1 MYRNIHSLQD
11 CLILQEDLD
20 SPGLWEADWQMKFNV
35 AKCHSMRVTQHYSHK
50 QIIHDYTLHQQTL
63 ENVQSA
69 KYLGITITENMDWGQ
84 HIYDISSKA
93 TKTLGFL
100 RRNLAF
106 APRCTK
112 EVAYKTLVRP
122 KLEYAAPIW
131 SPYFKT
137 QIQQVEKVQRT
148 AARWTC
154 RRWRNTSCVG
164 EMLDELTWPTLE
176 ARRDQSSLLFFHK
189 IHCGTM
195 SIDKDK
201 YLTPSQSTRSTRSS
215 HNSQYCRPQTY
226 SDALKYSFFPRT
238 IPHWNSL
245 APSVVSAETTEELRA
260 LIRSVSVCICS
271 ILESGSI
278 TEQKLSR
285 GVCADNLVA

>member
-1 MYRNIHSLQD
+1 
-11 CLILQEDLD
+11 
-20 SPGLWEADWQMKFNV
+20 
-35 AKCHSMRVTQHYSHK
+35 MRVTWHYSHK

-69 KYLGITITENMDWGQ
+69 KYLGITITENMDWGH
-84 HIYDISSKA
+84 HISDISSKA

-100 RRNLAF
+100 WRNLAF
-106 APRCTK
+106 TPRSTK

-131 SPYFKT
+131 SPYCKT
-137 QIQQVEKVQRT
+137 QIQQVENVQRT

-154 RRWRNTSCVG
+154 RRWRNTSSVG
-164 EMLDELTWPTLE
+164 EMLDELQWPTLE

-201 YLTPSQSTRSTRSS
+201 YLTPSKRTRSIGHHTTHSIAGPWLIVMPWSILFSQGLFLTGIVWLHLWSQLRPQRSS
-215 HNSQYCRPQTY
+215 GHLFRWLSQKF
-226 SDALKYSFFPRT
+226 LFIFFFFF
-238 IPHWNSL
+238 S
-245 APSVVSAETTEELRA
+245 
-260 LIRSVSVCICS
+260 
-271 ILESGSI
+271 
-278 TEQKLSR
+278 KF
-285 GVCADNLVA
+285 